1 MIRKLQQAAFLGLD
15 RFLEW
20 KDKHLDASTFM
31 VALAIATGLVSGLAA
46 VSLKN
51 FAHSVKEFVVAERL
65 EDIYQVYYF
74 LFPLLGILAVVAL
87 RRFLAWRVGEGIPM
101 ALESIAKHGGII
113 PRSRM
118 YTSFVA
124 SGLTVGF
131 GGSVGLEGPAV
142 GTGSAIG
149 SNLGRWFRLDF
160 KQRILLISCATAGAL
175 SSIFGTPIAA
185 IVFTLE
191 VFSLDLTLS
200 ALVPLLMA
208 SATGA
213 ITGLLVSDGASLFA
227 VEGIGEFNPAFLPY
241 YAGMGLIT
249 ALTAVLIKRIHKF
262 SAQALQTWDRP
273 WSKALWGGLG
283 LGLLIYAVPPLYGEG
298 FGAIQS
304 ALQGDVAGLLGQS
317 LLPWSDATPW
327 TVIGLL
333 VGLLALK
340 SLAAGLTLHA
350 GGVGGLF
357 APSLFVGAVAGLAYV
372 LFLRQLGV
380 EVPVVHFVLVAMAG
394 VMAGVMHAPLTA
406 AFLITEV
413 SGGYPLILPLLIV
426 AALSFFVARRWSP
439 HSIYTEGLAE
449 TGGLWTSNRDQ
460 QILGLLDWADLIDT
474 SIPVVLPTATL
485 DDAERAMVEG
495 QKSFVAVVQDGR
507 LVGTFAWGDVRRSQG
522 APKRPTTVA
531 EIMSKQSALLDVSK
545 GLAFVVNAAE
555 KSDLWYLPLAD
566 NGQWRGFIS
575 KAKLFAAY
583 RSKLKEISQDA

>member
-1 MIRKLQQAAFLGLD
+1 MRHRLQKTVFQLLD

-20 KDKHLDASTFM
+20 KDQHMDPGTFM
-31 VALAIATGLVSGLAA
+31 VGLSIGTGLVSGLAA

-51 FAHSVKEFVVAERL
+51 FAHRIKEFVVAERL
-65 EDIYQVYYF
+65 EDVYQVFYF
-74 LFPLLGILAVVAL
+74 LFPLVGILAVVFL

-101 ALESIAKHGGII
+101 ALESIAKYGGII

-175 SSIFGTPIAA
+175 ASIFGTPIAA

-200 ALVPLLMA
+200 ALVPLLLA

-227 VEGIGEFNPAFLPY
+227 VEGIGAFNPRFLPY
-241 YAGMGLIT
+241 YIGLGILT
-249 ALTAVLIKRIHKF
+249 ALTSVLIKRIHRF
-262 SAQALQTWDRP
+262 SAQAMQTWNRP
-273 WSKALWGGLG
+273 WSKALGGGLG

-298 FGAIQS
+298 FGAIQA
-304 ALQGDVAGLLGQS
+304 ALAGDVQALLGQS
-317 LLPWSDATPW
+317 LLPWSEATPW
-327 TVIGLL
+327 AIIGLL
-333 VGLLALK
+333 FGLLVMKAF
-340 SLAAGLTLHA
+340 AAGLTLHA

-357 APSLFVGAVAGLAYV
+357 APSLFVGSVAGLAYV
-372 LFLRQLGV
+372 LFLKQLGI
-380 EVPVVHFVLVAMAG
+380 EVPVVHFVLVSMAG

-413 SGGYPLILPLLIV
+413 SGGYPLVLPLLIV

-439 HSIYTEGLAE
+439 NSIYTEGLAE

-460 QILGLLDWADLIDT
+460 QILGLLTWSDIVDE
-474 SIPVVLPTATL
+474 SIPWVEPSATL
-485 DDAERAMVEG
+485 EEAEKAMVSG
-495 QKSFVAVVQDGR
+495 QKSLLAVTKDGR
-507 LVGTFAWGDVRRSQG
+507 LVGIFTWGDLRRSQG
-522 APKRPTTVA
+522 APKKPLTVA
-531 EIMSKQSALLDVSK
+531 EVMTKQTAVLDVFK

-555 KSDLWYLPLAD
+555 KSDLWYLPLAE
-566 NGQWRGFIS
+566 NGQWRGFVS

>member
-1 MIRKLQQAAFLGLD
+1 
-15 RFLEW
+15 
-20 KDKHLDASTFM
+20 
-31 VALAIATGLVSGLAA
+31 
-46 VSLKN
+46 
-51 FAHSVKEFVVAERL
+51 
-65 EDIYQVYYF
+65 
-74 LFPLLGILAVVAL
+74 
-87 RRFLAWRVGEGIPM
+87 
-101 ALESIAKHGGII
+101 
-113 PRSRM
+113 
-118 YTSFVA
+118 
-124 SGLTVGF
+124 
-131 GGSVGLEGPAV
+131 
-142 GTGSAIG
+142 
-149 SNLGRWFRLDF
+149 
-160 KQRILLISCATAGAL
+160 
-175 SSIFGTPIAA
+175 
-185 IVFTLE
+185 
-191 VFSLDLTLS
+191 
-200 ALVPLLMA
+200 
-208 SATGA
+208 
-213 ITGLLVSDGASLFA
+213 
-227 VEGIGEFNPAFLPY
+227 
-241 YAGMGLIT
+241 
-249 ALTAVLIKRIHKF
+249 
-262 SAQALQTWDRP
+262 
-273 WSKALWGGLG
+273 
-283 LGLLIYAVPPLYGEG
+283 LYGEG

-439 HSIYTEGLAE
+439 HSIYTEGLAK

-555 KSDLWYLPLAD
+555 KSDLWYLPLAE

>member
-1 MIRKLQQAAFLGLD
+1 MRHRLQKTVFQLLD

-20 KDKHLDASTFM
+20 KDQHMDPGTFM
-31 VALAIATGLVSGLAA
+31 VALAIVTGLVSGLAA

-51 FAHSVKEFVVAERL
+51 FAHRIKEFVVAERL
-65 EDIYQVYYF
+65 EDVYQVFYF
-74 LFPLLGILAVVAL
+74 LFPLVGILAVVFL

-101 ALESIAKHGGII
+101 ALESIAKYGGII

-175 SSIFGTPIAA
+175 ASIFGTPIAA

-200 ALVPLLMA
+200 ALVPLLLA

-227 VEGIGEFNPAFLPY
+227 VEGIGAFNPRFLPY
-241 YAGMGLIT
+241 YIGLGILT
-249 ALTAVLIKRIHKF
+249 ALTSVLIKRIHRF
-262 SAQALQTWDRP
+262 SAQAMQTWNRP
-273 WSKALWGGLG
+273 WSKALGGGLG

-298 FGAIQS
+298 FGAIQA
-304 ALQGDVAGLLGQS
+304 ALAGDVQALLGQS
-317 LLPWSDATPW
+317 LLPWSEATPW
-327 TVIGLL
+327 AIIGLL
-333 VGLLALK
+333 FGLLVMKAF
-340 SLAAGLTLHA
+340 AAGLTLHA

-357 APSLFVGAVAGLAYV
+357 APSLFVGSVAGLAYV
-372 LFLRQLGV
+372 LFLKQLGI
-380 EVPVVHFVLVAMAG
+380 EVPVVHFVLVSMAG

-413 SGGYPLILPLLIV
+413 SGGYPLVLPLLIV

-439 HSIYTEGLAE
+439 NSIYTEGLAE

-460 QILGLLDWADLIDT
+460 QILGLLTWSDIVDE
-474 SIPVVLPTATL
+474 SIPWVEPSATL
-485 DDAERAMVEG
+485 EEAEKAMVSG
-495 QKSFVAVVQDGR
+495 QKSLLAVTKDGR
-507 LVGTFAWGDVRRSQG
+507 LVGIFTWGDLRRSQG
-522 APKRPTTVA
+522 APKKPLTVA
-531 EIMSKQSALLDVSK
+531 EVMTKQTAVLDVFK

-555 KSDLWYLPLAD
+555 KSDLWYLPLAE
-566 NGQWRGFIS
+566 NGQWRGFVS

>member
-1 MIRKLQQAAFLGLD
+1 MKHRLQKTVFQLLD

-20 KDKHLDASTFM
+20 KDQHMDPGTFM
-31 VALAIATGLVSGLAA
+31 VGLSIGTGLVSGLAA

-51 FAHSVKEFVVAERL
+51 FAHRVKEFVVAERL
-65 EDIYQVYYF
+65 EDVYQVYYF
-74 LFPLLGILAVVAL
+74 LFPLVGILAVVFL

-101 ALESIAKHGGII
+101 ALESIAKYGGIV

-175 SSIFGTPIAA
+175 ASIFGTPIAA

-200 ALVPLLMA
+200 ALVPLLLA

-227 VEGIGEFNPAFLPY
+227 VEGIGAFNPGFLPY
-241 YAGMGLIT
+241 YIGLGILT
-249 ALTAVLIKRIHKF
+249 ALTAVLIKRIHRF
-262 SAQALQTWDRP
+262 SAQAMQTWNRP
-273 WSKALWGGLG
+273 WSKALGGGLG

-298 FGAIQS
+298 FGAIQA
-304 ALQGDVAGLLGQS
+304 ALAGDVKALLGQS
-317 LLPWSDATPW
+317 LLPWSEATPW
-327 TVIGLL
+327 AVIGLL
-333 VGLLALK
+333 LGLLVMKAF
-340 SLAAGLTLHA
+340 AAGLTLHA

-357 APSLFVGAVAGLAYV
+357 APSLFVGSVAGLAYV
-372 LFLRQLGV
+372 LFLKQLGI
-380 EVPVVHFVLVAMAG
+380 EVPVVHFVLVSMAG

-413 SGGYPLILPLLIV
+413 SGGYPLVLPLLIV

-439 HSIYTEGLAE
+439 NSIYTEGLAE

-460 QILGLLDWADLIDT
+460 QILGLLTWSDIVDE
-474 SIPVVLPTATL
+474 SIPWVEPSATL
-485 DDAERAMVEG
+485 EEAEKAMVSG
-495 QKSFVAVVQDGR
+495 QKSLLAVTKDGR
-507 LVGTFAWGDVRRSQG
+507 LVGIFTWGDLRRSQG
-522 APKRPTTVA
+522 APKKPLTVA
-531 EIMSKQSALLDVSK
+531 EVMTKQTAVLDVFK

-555 KSDLWYLPLAD
+555 KSDLWYLPLAE
-566 NGQWRGFIS
+566 NGQWRGFVS